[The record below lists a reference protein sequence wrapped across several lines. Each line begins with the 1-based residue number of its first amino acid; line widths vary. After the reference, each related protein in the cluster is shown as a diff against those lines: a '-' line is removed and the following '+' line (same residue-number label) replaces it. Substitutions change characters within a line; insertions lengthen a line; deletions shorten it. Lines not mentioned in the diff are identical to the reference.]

1 MKGYIAG
8 KPLLSTTDWPSTV
21 SCAIFFAGCNLRCRF
36 CFNAPILEF
45 DEKFLIDLVEVYAEI
60 DEQRFLIEGV
70 IATGGEPTLQPNT
83 LLALAEWTRQKDLR
97 FGLMTNGTKPQVI
110 RQLIRAKL
118 LDYIAVDVKTVPQP
132 RLYAHVTQSRED
144 VLSLVQETV
153 SLLKTTNIPYEFRTT
168 LVPQLVSHPEQIQQ
182 IANWVGTDS
191 YVLQIFRATKT
202 VIDTQLQQCEFTSKQ
217 LSKIREFAKQ
227 AGITFRL

>member
-45 DEKFLIDLVEVYAEI
+45 DEKFLTEISNVYAEI
-60 DEQRFLIEGV
+60 EAHLFLIEGV

-83 LLALAEWTRQKDLR
+83 LFSLAEWTHQKDLR
-97 FGLMTNGTKPQVI
+97 FGLMTNGTNPQII
-110 RQLIRAKL
+110 RKLIQDNL
-118 LDYIAVDVKTVPQP
+118 LDYVAVDIKTVPQP
-132 RLYAHVTQSRED
+132 EAYAHITQKKKD

-153 SLLKTTNIPYEFRTT
+153 SLLKTTKISYEFRTT
-168 LVPQLVSHPEQIQQ
+168 LIPNLIDDFEQIQQ
-182 IANWVGTDS
+182 IAEWVGTDN
-191 YVLQIFRATKT
+191 YVLQIFRNVET
-202 VIDTQLQQCEFTSKQ
+202 VVDDQLHQCEFTTKQ
-217 LSKIREFAKQ
+217 LSRIREFART
-227 AGITFRL
+227 AGINIRF